1 MIAELDIV
9 AEAIDVGLFEMPFQS
24 AEDEI
29 IALLEMVA
37 EAIEVGL
44 LVTPPQSTLAANVA
58 DATTPVT
65 KLPAIDDAVFAC
77 NAV

>member
-1 MIAELDIV
+1 MAEL
-9 AEAIDVGLFEMPFQS
+9 
-24 AEDEI
+24 EI
-29 IALLEMVA
+29 IALEEIVA
-37 EAIEVGL
+37 LAMLVGL

-58 DATTPVT
+58 DATLPVT